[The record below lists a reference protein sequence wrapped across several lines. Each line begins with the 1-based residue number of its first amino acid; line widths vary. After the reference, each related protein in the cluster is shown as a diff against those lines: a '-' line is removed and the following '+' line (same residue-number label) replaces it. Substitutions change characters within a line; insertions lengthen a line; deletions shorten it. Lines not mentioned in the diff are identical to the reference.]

1 MIHRTLGYSN
11 KAMWDYCETLK
22 KVILQTKIEKS
33 GRGKAVEIHKVLKYR
48 NDKDTINNIV
58 ESCEYYKNLNEMESK
73 GGVIFR
79 DYQSDIILKGSE
91 ILLKNRFLY
100 LAMEVRTG
108 KTLTSLGIAEN
119 VRTYQVLFITKKK
132 AISSIEADFDL
143 LKPSFALCVIN
154 YESLHT
160 IDPDIH
166 WDLIVCDE
174 AHSVGA
180 FPKPNNRAVAVR
192 DLIRRDNPM
201 VILLSGTPTPESY
214 SQMYHQVY
222 GIPNNPFREFKN
234 FYRFCDRFVTVKQ
247 RKINGLF
254 VNDYSNGLDTILK
267 EMEPYTINYTQQEA
281 GFMSETK
288 EEILE
293 VEMKESTYKLINKL
307 KKQLVVEGKDEIIL
321 ADTPVKLMTKVHQ
334 LCSGTIKFE
343 SGNSMIVDL
352 SKAEFI
358 KTQFEGCKIGIFYKF
373 KEEYNALKQ
382 VFGDELTTELG
393 VFEDTHKNIAL
404 QIVSGREGIS
414 LRKAEYLVYYNID
427 FSATS
432 YWQSKD
438 RMTTKERLENQVYWI
453 FAKGGIEHD
462 IYKAVTKK
470 KDYTINHFKQNFYD
484 DNYSMPNNRLSDS
497 G

>member
-1 MIHRTLGYSN
+1 MIERTSGYNN

-22 KVILQTKIEKS
+22 KVVLQTKTTKS
-33 GRGKAVEIHKVLKYR
+33 GRGKAVEIREVLKY
-48 NDKDTINNIV
+48 NTEQEIIDKIV
-58 ESCEYYKNLNEMESK
+58 SSCEHYKNLYEMEDK
-73 GGVIFR
+73 QGFNYR
-79 DYQSDIILKGSE
+79 DYQIDIIEKGQQ
-91 ILLKNRFLY
+91 ILSKYGFLY

-108 KTLTSLGIAEN
+108 KTLTSLGIA
-119 VRTYQVLFITKKK
+119 VRVLARNVLFITKKK
-132 AISSIEADFDL
+132 ALSTISEDYSML
-143 LKPSFALCVIN
+143 SPSYYMQVIN

-160 IDPDIH
+160 VMNEKK

-174 AHSVGA
+174 AHGMGA
-180 FPKPNNRAVAVR
+180 FPKPSGRAELVSEVIKKCR
-192 DLIRRDNPM
+192 PM

-222 GIPNNPFREFKN
+222 AIPNNPFKEFKN
-234 FYRFCDRFVTVKQ
+234 FYRFCDKYVKVKQ

-254 VNDYSNGLDTILK
+254 VNDYSGGLDTILK

-293 VEMKESTYKLINKL
+293 VEMKPSTYAMIKKL
-307 KKQLVVEGKDEIIL
+307 KKELVIEGKEEIIL
-321 ADTPVKLMTKVHQ
+321 GDTPVKLMMKVHQ

-343 SGNSMIVDL
+343 SGNSMILDL

-358 KTQFEGCKIGIFYKF
+358 KEQFDGCKIGIFYKF

-382 VFGDELTTELG
+382 VFGDDLTSELS
-393 VFEDTHKNIAL
+393 VFEDTNKNIAL

-414 LRKAEYLVYYNID
+414 LRHAEYLVYYNID

-438 RMTTKERLENQVYWI
+438 RMNPGLKLRRQNQEGKNERQPKKNNGVVATFHEFTR
-453 FAKGGIEHD
+453 FAVPRISITH
-462 IYKAVTKK
+462 
-470 KDYTINHFKQNFYD
+470 
-484 DNYSMPNNRLSDS
+484 R
-497 G
+497 